1 MANKETQAVE
11 PKRTVTIQ
19 LPLTRHEKDDV
30 HVGLNGVGYL
40 IRRGEPVVVP
50 AGVAEI
56 LQHRE
61 EMLRAAMEFE
71 QEASGTGAPEQ

>member
-1 MANKETQAVE
+1 MANKETQAAE
-11 PKRTVTIQ
+11 PKSTVTIQ

-30 HVGLNGVGYL
+30 YVGLNGVGYL
-40 IRRGEPVVVP
+40 IRRGEPVEVP
-50 AGVAEI
+50 TGVAEI
-56 LQHRE
+56 LRHRE